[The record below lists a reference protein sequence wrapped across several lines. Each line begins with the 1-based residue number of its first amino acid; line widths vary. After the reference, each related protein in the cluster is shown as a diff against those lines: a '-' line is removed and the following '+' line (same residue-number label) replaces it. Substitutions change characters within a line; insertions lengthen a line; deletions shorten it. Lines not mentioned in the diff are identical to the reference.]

1 MGTRNSGF
9 TEDQF
14 NRTEV
19 AVPMSTYAKD
29 TPITD
34 AAGDYLAPEH
44 TYLAPRLP
52 GYNTDDVILQCKQEN
67 VYDALGMY
75 SDEHKVRAAE
85 AMKKSNL
92 CYEQATQFQK
102 KRPTETK
109 SNLLKG
115 EGKKGKCGCCL
126 PFFLAVIG
134 ILSAASFAFTLFQYF
149 GKSKCGQCAERV
161 GEFTSD

>member
-19 AVPMSTYAKD
+19 VVPMSTYAKD

-34 AAGDYLAPEH
+34 AVGNYLTPDH

-67 VYDALGMY
+67 VYDALGKY
-75 SDEHKVRAAE
+75 SADHKVRAE
-85 AMKKSNL
+85 ALKKTNL

-102 KRPTETK
+102 RPAETK

-115 EGKKGKCGCCL
+115 NAKTGKHGCCL
-126 PFFLAVIG
+126 PFFLVVIG
-134 ILSAASFAFTLFQYF
+134 LLSAASFTFTLFQYF
-149 GKSKCGQCAERV
+149 GKLKCGQSAERV
-161 GEFTSD
+161 GECTSD